1 MRRWLL
7 ATLWCLSALGLAG
20 CAGSPNVVSQVS
32 SYGSWPQGR
41 APGAY
46 VFERLPSQQ
55 AQAGLQDR
63 LEAAAEPALKAA
75 GFRKVARPDL
85 AEVSVQLSAQNR
97 EDPSMRY
104 DPYWGGG
111 RFGWGGWWGSGG
123 FGGIGLSM
131 RMEPTWVQ
139 MQVDVLIRDRR
150 SNQVLYETHAV
161 HDRQNTVDLDLLP
174 YLFEAALKDFPHP
187 AVSPR
192 TVTVTRPVDNR

>member
-1 MRRWLL
+1 MRRLL
-7 ATLWCLSALGLAG
+7 WVGVLAFSALGLGG
-20 CAGSPNVVSQVS
+20 CASSPDVVSQVS
-32 SYGSWPQGR
+32 SFGSWPQGR

-46 VFERLPSQQ
+46 VCERLPSQMAQQ
-55 AQAGLQDR
+55 ASQDR

-75 GFRKVARPDL
+75 GFRKVDKAEQ

-97 EDPSMRY
+97 EDPNMRY

-111 RFGWGGWWGSGG
+111 RFGLGGWLGSGG

-150 SNQVLYETHAV
+150 SNQVLYESHAV
-161 HDRQNTVDLDLLP
+161 HDRQNTADFGLLP
-174 YLFEAALKDFPHP
+174 YMFEAALKDFPHP

-192 TVTVTRPVDNR
+192 TVTITRPVDNR

>member
-7 ATLWCLSALGLAG
+7 ASLWCLSALGLAG

-63 LEAAAEPALKAA
+63 LEAAAEPALQAA

-111 RFGWGGWWGSGG
+111 RFGWGGCRWHH
-123 FGGIGLSM
+123 
-131 RMEPTWVQ
+131 V
-139 MQVDVLIRDRR
+139 
-150 SNQVLYETHAV
+150 
-161 HDRQNTVDLDLLP
+161 
-174 YLFEAALKDFPHP
+174 AA
-187 AVSPR
+187 R
-192 TVTVTRPVDNR
+192 

>member
-7 ATLWCLSALGLAG
+7 ASLWCLSALGLVG

-174 YLFEAALKDFPHP
+174 YLFEAALKDFPYP

>member
-7 ATLWCLSALGLAG
+7 ALWCLSALWLAG